1 MQDPQTERKEAFF
14 YYICCGPEASVKQ
27 EIQGVFTNKAGSGKE
42 EERKYFENTMARTR
56 KDRRW
61 RNDRRRKYYGGNGR
75 RERKNE
81 GIEWAEVAR
90 TGRLQPPWLPP
101 H

>member
-1 MQDPQTERKEAFF
+1 MNKYITEGWKWKRRGKKVFREHDGENKE
-14 YYICCGPEASVKQ
+14 G
-27 EIQGVFTNKAGSGKE
+27 
-42 EERKYFENTMARTR
+42 
-56 KDRRW
+56 W